1 MKRRFTILTA
11 AFALLA
17 FLAIPM
23 GMKGQTTHT
32 IGWGTASGDA
42 GTYTNFT
49 ATSGQIASVLSFSS
63 EKNSSGTNPAYN
75 ANASELRLY
84 YAQSG
89 DGGSITITPVAGVTI
104 TDAVM
109 TTSTTPSVKYYV
121 NGGTGISVTASNN
134 TYTISDISA
143 TTSLKIQ
150 NANTSNTQ
158 LRIKTI
164 ELTYTTSGSQPTT
177 YTVTY
182 HANVTGIDDI
192 TETYTEGED
201 VPVADNSFS
210 NPGYAFSEWNT
221 EADGSGDSYSPEDVI
236 EDIDDDLDLYAQ
248 WEESNEN
255 TATLTATNLELTGS
269 YTTNTEKTIDDI
281 TYVFTDLML
290 NNSRIQ
296 AKATTGTIKNS
307 TAYPGDIISVA
318 ITHDGTARATTI
330 NGSADGTNWTQVATG
345 SGSITAD
352 FLGKGYKYF
361 QITRG
366 SNAAYWTKIEIT
378 YSTSSSSLDQSD
390 LAIAS
395 PTGDL
400 TFDLYNNTTAQ
411 VISYTTSSTGA
422 ITITPAESIYF
433 SYVHDATAKTITVT
447 PLAVTPSAQTVT
459 IDQEA
464 DDNYYGGT
472 ATFTVSVVNS
482 DPNLPGTENNPYTVA
497 QARAAIDANMGTQ
510 NVYATGIVSA
520 IPTAYNST
528 YGNITFNMVDETGDE
543 VFLQAYRCGGDEAAN
558 VTVGDVAVVYGDLT
572 KYGSTYEFG
581 QGCQVVSLT
590 HPVITEPTITVNPD
604 VVDVDGLL
612 HLVQLPITYSNIVV
626 ENYQSFGVQF
636 YDAEGEETEM
646 PDWLVVMVTGVIEGN
661 DDEYVVT
668 CAIPANQGEAHSTYL
683 KVYAYDA
690 EQNVV
695 YSNLITI
702 SQAAPTYA
710 ELPFAFNGGKA
721 DIEGTDGLYQE
732 GLDDYSAS
740 TNPTTKLKFDG
751 TGDYLL
757 LQFNERPGTLTFDI
771 KNNSFSGGTFKVQ
784 TSENGVTFTDLKT
797 YTEIRETQN
806 EEFTNL
812 GENVRYIKWIYTE
825 KVSGNVG
832 LGNIALA
839 EYTEPQQYT
848 LTVEPFENL
857 ELITFVNEEMVMEG
871 DGEITVTEGDEIMLS
886 VVALEGYEMETL
898 MVNGENHVDDIAD
911 DFTYTFEMPG
921 ENVTIS
927 ATAVEDVPVTP
938 GTWVLTDLADLTEND
953 VFVIVGDN
961 GDTYAMPVDGGGQSG
976 APAAVAVTV
985 VEGTLSGEP
994 AANLQWNISITE
1006 DGYTFYPNGETETWL
1021 YCTNTNNGVR
1031 VGTGDAKH
1039 FTLDEGYLTTTE
1051 TSEQRYIGIYNSQDW
1066 RCYKLGTDG
1075 AFPTN
1080 IADQTFAFYKK
1091 VAAATETYTLD
1102 IIGYEAG
1109 SDGGYYLIASPVT
1122 VDPSTIGMTAGEYD
1136 LYSFDQAE
1144 ADEWRNYKQNAFN
1157 LEPGKGYLYAK
1168 QATEPDQVFH
1178 FELTGTPYNGNGV
1191 IELTYDD
1198 NAVDFQGW
1206 NLVGNPWGVKAYP
1219 NHAFYT
1225 MAEGGAGIDVTPN
1238 VAGTEVAAMTG
1249 IFVVAEGENET
1260 VTFATENSNSKNAN
1274 LALNLTNSD
1283 KLVDRAIVRF
1293 GEGRQLPK
1301 FQLNPNHTKIYMPV
1315 DGKDYAIINA
1325 DEMGEMPVSFKAEN
1339 DGTYTFSVNAEEVS
1353 FAYLHLIDNMTGN
1366 DIDLLST
1373 PSYSFEARTTDY
1385 ANRFRLVFS
1394 ANDID
1399 SDNFAF
1405 VSNGQIIVNGN
1416 GMLQMFDMTG
1426 RMISSYNVN
1435 EPITTEGMAAGVYMI
1450 RLINGNDVKTQ
1461 KIVVK

>member
-23 GMKGQTTHT
+23 GMMGQTASFAPSDFN
-32 IGWGTASGDA
+32 GQGT
-42 GTYTNFT
+42 T
-49 ATSGQIASVLSFSS
+49 
-63 EKNSSGTNPAYN
+63 
-75 ANASELRLY
+75 
-84 YAQSG
+84 
-89 DGGSITITPVAGVTI
+89 
-104 TDAVM
+104 
-109 TTSTTPSVKYYV
+109 
-121 NGGTGISVTASNN
+121 GTGSA
-134 TYTISDISA
+134 ISA
-143 TTSLKIQ
+143 TVDGVTFACDKGYGTTQIRCYSGGVITISSSNTITAISFTFSGSYTGGMETSYTSL
-150 NANTSNTQ
+150 S
-158 LRIKTI
+158 
-164 ELTYTTSGSQPTT
+164 TTSWTKTLSSQARITACSVSYTGGDTPQPTT
-177 YTVTY
+177 YTVTFDAGEGTFVASNDLPY
-182 HANVTGIDDI
+182 ESNTVEAGTYILPSATRDGYTFNGWALGESTYEGGATYTVNDDA
-192 TETYTEGED
+192 EFVATYTE
-201 VPVADNSFS
+201 NSG
-210 NPGYAFSEWNT
+210 N
-221 EADGSGDSYSPEDVI
+221 
-236 EDIDDDLDLYAQ
+236 DD
-248 WEESNEN
+248 EI
-255 TATLTATNLELTGS
+255 TATLNIQAYAQANSWVNGTKYTTATVAPVTFTANGGGNTGKY
-269 YTTNTEKTIDDI
+269 YTNGQDWRFYQNESASITISLADGYTLVSVKP
-281 TYVFTDLML
+281 TYSVSNGGVL
-290 NNSRIQ
+290 
-296 AKATTGTIKNS
+296 KN
-307 TAYPGDIISVA
+307 GN
-318 ITHDGTARATTI
+318 TTI
-330 NGSADGTNWTQVATG
+330 ASGTTVSVSGTSVTFTVGNSGSATNGQVRFTNIDVVYVSDGSTQ
-345 SGSITAD
+345 TA
-352 FLGKGYKYF
+352 
-361 QITRG
+361 
-366 SNAAYWTKIEIT
+366 
-378 YSTSSSSLDQSD
+378 SD

-543 VFLQAYRCGGDEAAN
+543 VFLQAYRCAGDEAAD
-558 VTVGDVAVVYGDLT
+558 VTVGDVVVVYGNLT

-581 QGCQVVSLT
+581 QGCRVVSLT
-590 HPVITEPTITVNPD
+590 HPVITEPTITVYPE
-604 VVDVDGLL
+604 VVDVDALL
-612 HLVQLPITYSNIVV
+612 HAVQLPITYSNIVV
-626 ENYQSFGVQF
+626 DNYQSFGVRF

-797 YTEIRETQN
+797 YTEITETQN

-825 KVSGNVG
+825 KASGNVG

-898 MVNGENHVDDIAD
+898 MVNGENHVDDIAED
-911 DFTYTFEMPG
+911 YTYTFVMPA

-1031 VGTGDAKH
+1031 VGTNTNNV
-1039 FTLDEGYLTTTE
+1039 FVLDNESGYLKNVA
-1051 TSEQRYIGIYNSQDW
+1051 TSRYIGIYDSQDW
-1066 RCYKLGTDG
+1066 RCY
-1075 AFPTN
+1075 TN
-1080 IADQTFAFYKK
+1080 TTGNITNQTFAFYKK

-1260 VTFATENSNSKNAN
+1260 VTFATENPNSKNAN

-1315 DGKDYAIINA
+1315 DGKDYAIVNS